1 MHQLRFVRRT
11 GKFEQVVHLNGEG
24 HTMPAFTFEK
34 ISPPVRRAPA
44 ASTPKKPRGLI
55 SQMIDRLAE
64 RRARRAL
71 QGDRAISRDEKQA
84 E

>member
-1 MHQLRFVRRT
+1 
-11 GKFEQVVHLNGEG
+11 
-24 HTMPAFTFEK
+24 MPAFTFEK

-44 ASTPKKPRGLI
+44 ATAPKKPRGLI
-55 SQMIDRLAE
+55 SQMIDRFAE

-71 QGDRAISRDEKQA
+71 RGKRIVRRDDKPA

>member
-1 MHQLRFVRRT
+1 
-11 GKFEQVVHLNGEG
+11 
-24 HTMPAFTFEK
+24 MPAFTFEK

-44 ASTPKKPRGLI
+44 AALPKKPRGLI
-55 SQMIDRLAE
+55 SQMINRFAE

-71 QGDRAISRDEKQA
+71 QGERVVRRDEKPT

>member
-1 MHQLRFVRRT
+1 
-11 GKFEQVVHLNGEG
+11 
-24 HTMPAFTFEK
+24 MPAFTFEK

-44 ASTPKKPRGLI
+44 ATTPKKPRGLI
-55 SQMIDRLAE
+55 SQVIDRFAE

-71 QGDRAISRDEKQA
+71 QGERATRQDDKPA

>member
-1 MHQLRFVRRT
+1 
-11 GKFEQVVHLNGEG
+11 
-24 HTMPAFTFEK
+24 MPAFTFEK

-44 ASTPKKPRGLI
+44 ATTPKKPRGLI
-55 SQMIDRLAE
+55 SQVIDRFAE

-71 QGDRAISRDEKQA
+71 QGERVVQRDDKPA

>member
-1 MHQLRFVRRT
+1 
-11 GKFEQVVHLNGEG
+11 
-24 HTMPAFTFEK
+24 MPAFTFEK

-44 ASTPKKPRGLI
+44 ATTPKKPRGLI
-55 SQMIDRLAE
+55 SQVIDRFAE

-71 QGDRAISRDEKQA
+71 QGERVAQRDEKPA

>member
-1 MHQLRFVRRT
+1 
-11 GKFEQVVHLNGEG
+11 
-24 HTMPAFTFEK
+24 MPAFTFEK

-55 SQMIDRLAE
+55 SQMIDRFAE

-71 QGDRAISRDEKQA
+71 QGERATRRDEKPA